1 MKGDKENIFF
11 VTWKVAIFFGNKM
24 RTKMLEQTIVLKMR
38 TVKNMDLVITFK
50 RAALLNC

>member
-1 MKGDKENIFF
+1 
-11 VTWKVAIFFGNKM
+11 
-24 RTKMLEQTIVLKMR
+24 MLEQTIVLKMR